1 MRNILVLL
9 FSFFVLS
16 CNSAKKENDKL
27 FSQMQS
33 WEKLLIIDSDALLD
47 SLMTI
52 DKSMMSDEN
61 EAYYYLLTSMA
72 KERSGRSFR
81 DKDEENM
88 DKSLEWYRTHD
99 KEGDNYCKALLY
111 KGIAITS
118 NGSKRDTIAYEYIL
132 KADSVYQEKHVN
144 DKYTLAKCYEYKSR
158 ILKAQNAYPLAEIYL
173 GKALK
178 ATTDLNDS
186 IGILRLKTKLFRLY
200 LSMGKLSKAFQNISE
215 FQFEQ
220 NPSPLIQ
227 YELSYAFYI
236 FYSSAKDTE
245 MAVTYLKRMI
255 EIARKNDLKDIDYAN
270 LNYRLAIYY
279 ELHGPKDSTSTFYL
293 KALDETKDSL
303 TSQGPTYF
311 SKYASFL
318 AKNGQ
323 HELAYKY
330 QKEGY
335 DRLRTYSSRNTHQ
348 KLLEIDNKS
357 EILNLSSKLEKAEKY
372 YMYLISIIIILI
384 LGLMYLLLRNR
395 FLKNTNISAAET
407 ESKDWLICEINRVN
421 SSAMPR
427 FIEEVFDE
435 SEKCRRHN
443 PDFADK
449 IQKSVKTARDEMK
462 LQYSQIVDDPR
473 FIAAFPYVNYL
484 KPVCSPI
491 DILMLVLIKS
501 GLTSKEIAQVLSIQ
515 YSSVRARRS
524 KIKDAIT
531 ESGDIPEEQ
540 KQAILF

>member
-1 MRNILVLL
+1 MQKIFVLL
-9 FSFFVLS
+9 FSFFVIS
-16 CNSAKKENDKL
+16 CNSIKNENDKL
-27 FSQMQS
+27 NSQMQS
-33 WEKLLIIDSDALLD
+33 WERLVIVDSEALLD
-47 SLMTI
+47 SLKTI
-52 DKSMMSDEN
+52 DKTILSDEN
-61 EAYYYLLTSMA
+61 EAYYYLLISMA
-72 KERSGRSFR
+72 KERSGVSFR
-81 DKDEENM
+81 DKDEENIA
-88 DKSLEWYRTHD
+88 KTLEWYKVHD
-99 KEGDNYCKALLY
+99 KDGKNYCKALLY
-111 KGIAITS
+111 NGIVIVS
-118 NGSKRDTIAYEYIL
+118 NSNKRDTLAYDYIL
-132 KADSVYQEKHVN
+132 KADSVYQEKQVN
-144 DKYTLAKCYEYKSR
+144 DKYTLAKCYEYKSK

-200 LSMGKLSKAFQNISE
+200 LSMGKLSKAFQNIME

-220 NPSPLIQ
+220 NTSPVIQ
-227 YELSYAFYI
+227 YELNNAFYV

-279 ELHGPKDSTSTFYL
+279 ELHGPKDSTNTFYL
-293 KALDETKDSL
+293 KALDETNDSL

-318 AKNGQ
+318 EKNGQ
-323 HELAYKY
+323 HEMAYKF

-335 DRLRTYSSRNTHQ
+335 DRLRKYSAKNTHQ

-357 EILNLSSKLEKAEKY
+357 ELIKLSSKLEKAEKY
-372 YMYLISIIIILI
+372 YMYMLSLTLI
-384 LGLMYLLLRNR
+384 LFLVIIYLLLRNR
-395 FLKNTNISAAET
+395 FLKSSNISAGEI
-407 ESKDWLICEINRVN
+407 ENQDWLICEINRVN

-462 LQYSQIVDDPR
+462 LQYSQIVEDPR
-473 FIAAFPYVNYL
+473 FVAAFPYVNYL
-484 KPVCSPI
+484 KPICSPI

-540 KQAILF
+540 KKAMLF

>member
-1 MRNILVLL
+1 MQKIFVLL
-9 FSFFVLS
+9 FLIFVMS
-16 CNSAKKENDKL
+16 CNSAKNENDKL
-27 FSQMQS
+27 DSQMQS
-33 WEKLLIIDSDALLD
+33 WERLVILDSDALLD
-47 SLMTI
+47 SLKTI
-52 DKSMMSDEN
+52 DKASLSDDN

-72 KERSGRSFR
+72 KERSGVSFR
-81 DKDEENM
+81 DKDEENIT
-88 DKSLEWYRTHD
+88 KTLQWYKVHD
-99 KEGDNYCKALLY
+99 KDGENYCKALLY
-111 KGIAITS
+111 NGIVIVS
-118 NGSKRDTIAYEYIL
+118 NSNKRDTLAYDYIL
-132 KADSVYQEKHVN
+132 KADSVYQEKQVN

-220 NPSPLIQ
+220 NTSPLIQ
-227 YELSYAFYI
+227 YELNNAFYL
-236 FYSSAKDTE
+236 FYSSARDTE
-245 MAVTYLKRMI
+245 MAITYLKRMI

-279 ELHGPKDSTSTFYL
+279 ELHGPKDSTNTFYL
-293 KALDETKDSL
+293 KALDETNDSL

-311 SKYASFL
+311 SKYASYL
-318 AKNGQ
+318 EKNGQ
-323 HELAYKY
+323 YELAYKY
-330 QKEGY
+330 QREGY
-335 DRLRTYSSRNTHQ
+335 DRLRKYSARNTHQ

-357 EILNLSSKLEKAEKY
+357 ELINLSSKLEKAAKF
-372 YMYLISIIIILI
+372 YMYMLSLAVILFLVII
-384 LGLMYLLLRNR
+384 YLLFRNR
-395 FLKNTNISAAET
+395 FLKNSNISTADI
-407 ESKDWLICEINRVN
+407 ESKDWLIAEISKAN

-435 SEKCRRHN
+435 SERFRRHN
-443 PDFADK
+443 PEFADK
-449 IQKSVKTARDEMK
+449 IQKSVKSARDEMK
-462 LQYSQIVDDPR
+462 AQYSLIVDDQR
-473 FIAAFPYVNYL
+473 FVFAFPYVNYL
-484 KPVCSPI
+484 KPICSPI

-540 KQAILF
+540 KKAMLF

>member
-99 KEGDNYCKALLY
+99 KAGDNYCKALLY

-311 SKYASFL
+311 S
-318 AKNGQ
+318 
-323 HELAYKY
+323 
-330 QKEGY
+330 
-335 DRLRTYSSRNTHQ
+335 
-348 KLLEIDNKS
+348 
-357 EILNLSSKLEKAEKY
+357 
-372 YMYLISIIIILI
+372 
-384 LGLMYLLLRNR
+384 
-395 FLKNTNISAAET
+395 
-407 ESKDWLICEINRVN
+407 
-421 SSAMPR
+421 
-427 FIEEVFDE
+427 
-435 SEKCRRHN
+435 
-443 PDFADK
+443 
-449 IQKSVKTARDEMK
+449 
-462 LQYSQIVDDPR
+462 
-473 FIAAFPYVNYL
+473 
-484 KPVCSPI
+484 
-491 DILMLVLIKS
+491 
-501 GLTSKEIAQVLSIQ
+501 
-515 YSSVRARRS
+515 
-524 KIKDAIT
+524 
-531 ESGDIPEEQ
+531 
-540 KQAILF
+540 

>member
-1 MRNILVLL
+1 MQKIFVLL
-9 FSFFVLS
+9 FLIFVMS
-16 CNSAKKENDKL
+16 CNSAKNENDKL
-27 FSQMQS
+27 NSQMQS
-33 WEKLLIIDSDALLD
+33 WERLVILDSDALLD
-47 SLMTI
+47 SLKTI
-52 DKSMMSDEN
+52 DKASLSDDN

-72 KERSGRSFR
+72 KERSGVSFR
-81 DKDEENM
+81 DKDEENIT
-88 DKSLEWYRTHD
+88 KTLQWYKVHD
-99 KEGDNYCKALLY
+99 KDGENYCKALLY
-111 KGIAITS
+111 NGIVIVS
-118 NGSKRDTIAYEYIL
+118 NSNKRDTLAYDYIL
-132 KADSVYQEKHVN
+132 KADSVYQEKQVN

-220 NPSPLIQ
+220 NTSPLIQ
-227 YELSYAFYI
+227 YELNNAFYL
-236 FYSSAKDTE
+236 FYSSARDTE
-245 MAVTYLKRMI
+245 MAITYLKRMI

-279 ELHGPKDSTSTFYL
+279 ELHGPKDSTNTFYL
-293 KALDETKDSL
+293 KALDETNDSL

-311 SKYASFL
+311 SKYASYL
-318 AKNGQ
+318 EKNGQ
-323 HELAYKY
+323 YELAYKY
-330 QKEGY
+330 QREGY
-335 DRLRTYSSRNTHQ
+335 DRLRKYSARNTHQ

-357 EILNLSSKLEKAEKY
+357 ELINLSSKLEKAAKF
-372 YMYLISIIIILI
+372 YMYMLSLAVILFLVII
-384 LGLMYLLLRNR
+384 YLLFRNR
-395 FLKNTNISAAET
+395 FLKNSNISTADI
-407 ESKDWLICEINRVN
+407 ESKDWLIAEISKAN
-421 SSAMPR
+421 SSTMPR

-435 SEKCRRHN
+435 SERFRRHN
-443 PDFADK
+443 PEFADK
-449 IQKSVKTARDEMK
+449 IQKSVKSARDEMK
-462 LQYSQIVDDPR
+462 AQYSLIVDDQR
-473 FIAAFPYVNYL
+473 FVFAFPYVNYL
-484 KPVCSPI
+484 KPICSPI

-540 KQAILF
+540 KKAMLF

>member
-1 MRNILVLL
+1 
-9 FSFFVLS
+9 
-16 CNSAKKENDKL
+16 
-27 FSQMQS
+27 MQS